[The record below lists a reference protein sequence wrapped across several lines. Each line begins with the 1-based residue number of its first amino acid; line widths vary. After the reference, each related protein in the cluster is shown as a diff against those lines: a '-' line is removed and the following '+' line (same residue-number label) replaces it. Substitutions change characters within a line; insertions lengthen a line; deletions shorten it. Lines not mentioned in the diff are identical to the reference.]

1 VKFLFRPGST
11 EFVKERTGV
20 PYGTWIEKIAER
32 TVAKKACLEI
42 VGHTSA
48 TGLAAVND
56 RLSILRAGYI
66 KDRLEADASELRGH
80 LISTGRGSRE
90 LIVGTGRDDT
100 SDAVDRR
107 VEFKV
112 IQC

>member
-1 VKFLFRPGST
+1 MKFLFRPGST
-11 EFVKERTGV
+11 EFVKERV
-20 PYGTWIEKIAER
+20 SAPYETWLEKIAER

-48 TGLAAVND
+48 TGLPAVND
-56 RLSILRAGYI
+56 RLSTLRAGYV
-66 KDRLEADASELRGH
+66 KDRIEADASELRGH
-80 LISTGRGSRE
+80 LIATGRGSRE
-90 LIVGTGRDDT
+90 LIVGTAKDDA